1 MRRRSGRYA
10 RAAAATRPHREPG
23 KSVCILV
30 PVCYVRFGFLLTGC
44 SSDWQSA
51 AFGTQKSL
59 VQIQSPRLSF
69 CWRSIRLAFVGG
81 VVAAAAVGASAAPA
95 EAENVS
101 ARSGEIV
108 AREAPGTGQAG
119 IAVLRGNDRVKLL
132 GQRDG
137 WSEILL
143 SDGRRAWVPTAEIT
157 HVSDAP
163 RPTEIPVAA
172 PTPVATPVETDA
184 NLRDLATEVAR
195 LRRVTDDLTTW
206 RTNLPDAAPAAP
218 IPEAIPWALGGAG
231 LVVGIVIGGLVE
243 RRRGRRERSLRF

>member
-1 MRRRSGRYA
+1 M
-10 RAAAATRPHREPG
+10 
-23 KSVCILV
+23 
-30 PVCYVRFGFLLTGC
+30 TGC

-81 VVAAAAVGASAAPA
+81 VVAAAAAGASATPGD
-95 EAENVS
+95 AENVS
-101 ARSGEIV
+101 IRSGEIV

-119 IAVLRGNDRVKLL
+119 SAVLRGNDRVKLL

-143 SDGRRAWVPTAEIT
+143 SDGRRAWVPSAEIA
-157 HVSDAP
+157 HVPEAP
-163 RPTEIPVAA
+163 RSTERPVAVPA
-172 PTPVATPVETDA
+172 SSPAPVEIASD
-184 NLRDLATEVAR
+184 LRDLATEVAR
-195 LRRVTDDLTTW
+195 LRRVADDLTTW
-206 RTNLPDAAPAAP
+206 RTALPDAAPVRP
-218 IPEAIPWALGGAG
+218 IPEAVPWAVGGGA
-231 LVVGIVIGGLVE
+231 LVAGIIIGALVE